1 MSTASPLR
9 TFIWPFI
16 KRLGFWL
23 LMALLGLQLFF
34 LARIVSWR
42 WINPAST
49 SFERTQFFQQVA
61 TAPFL
66 SFSPLSSKAVTGN
79 WQQTW
84 VDLAHISVYV
94 QQAVIASE
102 DAHFAEHD
110 GVDWDAL
117 EKAWERN
124 EAAQQL
130 QQTQQTQKNQPA
142 HSGKFPM
149 KPTKP
154 MKWQGGSTLTQ
165 QVAKNLFL
173 SGERSFIR
181 KAQELV
187 LTFMLEACLSKE
199 RILEIYLNHA
209 EWGQGIFGIEAAA
222 QVYHH
227 IHASQL
233 SRQQAARLVV
243 MLPRP
248 RYYQQHPSSPY
259 LQKRTQA
266 ILRRMPSAV
275 LPGVLS

>member
-1 MSTASPLR
+1 MPGSLWTSVCSPLKQL
-9 TFIWPFI
+9 F
-16 KRLGFWL
+16 FWL
-23 LMALLGLQLFF
+23 FVALLGLQVFF
-34 LARIVSWR
+34 MGRIVSWR
-42 WINPAST
+42 WLNPSST
-49 SFERTQFFQQVA
+49 SFERTQFFQQVV
-61 TAPFL
+61 
-66 SFSPLSSKAVTGN
+66 SFPLH

-84 VDLAHISVYV
+84 VDLAQISVYV

-102 DAHFAEHD
+102 DAHFTEHE

-117 EKAWERN
+117 EKAWEKN
-124 EAAQQL
+124 EAAHQAQSPL
-130 QQTQQTQKNQPA
+130 
-142 HSGKFPM
+142 
-149 KPTKP
+149 KPTQSVKP

-173 SGERSFIR
+173 SGERSLIR

-222 QVYHH
+222 QAYYHT
-227 IHASQL
+227 HARQL
-233 SRQQAARLVV
+233 SRSQAARLVV

-259 LQKRTQA
+259 LQKRTQV

-275 LPGVLS
+275 LPSVRSVPGVLSPAQEK